1 MPKKHY
7 IQLYNQIYKMFSK
20 NKELKYPILKH
31 RVTYSIKG
39 NTKSL
44 KGKMS

>member
-1 MPKKHY
+1 MP
-7 IQLYNQIYKMFSK
+7 IIEFITQIYKKFSK